1 MRDNPL
7 KIGWVMMGF
16 LFSFFHPLA
25 FIVGVL
31 WNVMLNA
38 VAIKSVVIALISF
51 TSLLHC
57 SISFQPLLQPG
68 RSLRGDRLSSLKS
81 IEDDSTEDWRAF
93 RAKLVKN
100 ETVTSIDRETS
111 WTYDTGLLI
120 EKGSIVLSRVE
131 DSLGCHDL
139 RQPYFAK
146 CVVLIVE
153 HNQEF
158 TQGIILNR
166 PSNLNFESQDLI
178 YFDDEGDQKHYDDD
192 EASESFNLCR
202 MFFGGDIAD
211 LYEEDPLLLC
221 LHNHTSQMAQN
232 VSEEVLPGVYLTSHL
247 EARTLVGSGL
257 PPDSFYTF
265 YGFCGWDPGQLESE
279 VKRGSWFMV
288 SVDSQTLWNDL
299 QTLREPENDPRMVG
313 LDMWRGIVKA
323 IGRQDEESQEINT
336 FQDLMLKEWAT
347 EMLMVSKDEDNP
359 AEIEDSDIYRALKAA
374 GQPSLIRIGAL
385 VRGSSLDVS
394 PFLLQDQFLHK
405 STVLILQ
412 ETDDASLGL
421 VLNLPST
428 DSYTVEMSNGSTI
441 TFPIRYGGPGGD
453 GDEDPLIWLH
463 SKESRKTMTIEK
475 KLDEEDTRGIWA
487 CSLEHVI
494 DSIESGIATPDD
506 FIVVQGFCVWE
517 KEQAGSG
524 GIKGEVMAGKFEPVS
539 IDETSGVWSH
549 LLLQE
554 LLTEETLGPNFQ
566 CAIDAWN
573 AGVESNLGSTT
584 KVESRHVFDSNVSVS
599 TLSNDALVAWMK
611 IFLLGNAEYHR

>member
-1 MRDNPL
+1 M
-7 KIGWVMMGF
+7 
-16 LFSFFHPLA
+16 
-25 FIVGVL
+25 
-31 WNVMLNA
+31 MLNA

-57 SISFQPLLQPG
+57 SISYQPLLQPG
-68 RSLRGDRLSSLKS
+68 RSLRVNRLSSLKS
-81 IEDDSTEDWRAF
+81 IDDDGTEDWRAF
-93 RAKLVKN
+93 RAKLVQN
-100 ETVTSIDRETS
+100 ETVTSTDRETS

-153 HNQEF
+153 HDKDF

-166 PSNLNFESQDLI
+166 PSNLNLDDQDI
-178 YFDDEGDQKHYDDD
+178 VYSDDKGEHLFPKDYDDD
-192 EASESFNLCR
+192 EASESFNLWR

-211 LYEEDPLLLC
+211 LYEENPLILC
-221 LHNHTSQMAQN
+221 LHNHTSEL
-232 VSEEVLPGVYLTSHL
+232 SKSISDEVLPGVYLTSHL
-247 EARTLVGSGL
+247 GARTLVNSGL

-265 YGFCGWDPGQLESE
+265 CGFCGWDPGQLERE
-279 VKRGSWFMV
+279 VKRGSWYMV

-347 EMLMVSKDEDNP
+347 QMLMVSQDEDNP

-374 GQPSLIRIGAL
+374 GQPSQIRIGAL
-385 VRGSSLDVS
+385 VHGSSLDVS

-412 ETDDASLGL
+412 EMDDASLGI

-463 SKESRKTMTIEK
+463 SKESRKTMTIGK
-475 KLDEEDTRGIWA
+475 AKALDEVDTRGIWA

-506 FIVVQGFCVWE
+506 FILVQGFCVWE

-524 GIKGEVMAGKFEPVS
+524 GIMGEVMAGKFEPVS
-539 IDETSGVWSH
+539 IDDTSDIWSQ

-566 CAIDAWN
+566 RAIDAWN
-573 AGVESNLGSTT
+573 AGVESNLGRTT
-584 KVESRHVFDSNVSVS
+584 KVESRHVFDSNVAVS
-599 TLSNDALVAWMK
+599 TLSDNVLLAWMK